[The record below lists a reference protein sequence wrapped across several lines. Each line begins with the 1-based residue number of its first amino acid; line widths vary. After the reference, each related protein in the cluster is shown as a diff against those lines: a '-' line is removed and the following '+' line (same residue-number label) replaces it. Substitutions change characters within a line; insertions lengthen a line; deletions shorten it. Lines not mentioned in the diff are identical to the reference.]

1 MKGRDSNRD
10 GESMNGTSSFYIEE
24 LSLIKGVHASLYP
37 STHLLTLIA
46 IRPFQ
51 LLRHAMNP
59 PQIQCNGCDRV
70 FGPRGL
76 SQHLT
81 KNKLCHAR
89 QAALNTPSIF
99 QTTSAGSYILNCS
112 GSIDRCNVHP
122 GVETDSEYC
131 AYTFRRF
138 LC

>member
-1 MKGRDSNRD
+1 MKGRDSNCD

-24 LSLIKGVHASLYP
+24 LSLIKGVHVSLYLF
-37 STHLLTLIA
+37 THLLTLIA
-46 IRPFQ
+46 ICPFQ
-51 LLRHAMNP
+51 LLRCAMNP
-59 PQIQCNGCDRV
+59 PQIQCNGCNRV
-70 FGPRGL
+70 FGLCRL

-89 QAALNTPSIF
+89 QAALNMPSIF
-99 QTTSAGSYILNCS
+99 QTISAGSYISNCS
-112 GSIDRCNVHP
+112 RSNDHCNMHP